1 MGNIFIPLFIN
12 QDRKYIHRIIMN
24 APKGMVVDHINHN
37 TLDNRKSNLRVVTN
51 SENLRNSYNAATDSQ
66 KLSQKQVE
74 EILLS
79 NESNKKLAAKF
90 NVSNALISNVRTG
103 ICYANYCPNIIRVKN
118 KWFTKQS
125 SLVNKYMGY
134 KQCKNKY
141 WHDYILFN
149 PKVSIKWLRK
159 GHRFIDAESG
169 KECGVFKN
177 AHALVYFL

>member
-1 MGNIFIPLFIN
+1 MECVLPTKKYGDLTFYIDAEDEYILDGKIYVSRVKSNHQYYFYLMN
-12 QDRKYIHRIIMN
+12 DKRQYIHRVIMN

-79 NESNKKLAAKF
+79 DESNKKLAAKF
-90 NVSNALISNVRTG
+90 NVSNALISYVRTG
-103 ICYANYCPNIIRVKN
+103 ICYANYCPNIVRVKN

-134 KQCKNKY
+134 KQCKN
-141 WHDYILFN
+141 
-149 PKVSIKWLRK
+149 
-159 GHRFIDAESG
+159 A
-169 KECGVFKN
+169 
-177 AHALVYFL
+177 